1 MDKTIIIIK
10 GLKLSDFPIIFGSK
24 ILPIKIWIKINEKR
38 TIKGWSNSKNWM
50 LTKMN
55 GKITASKDPRKGIKF
70 KKNAKIPNKIARSQ
84 FIKNNKVNVKIPV
97 NELVRDFSW
106 K

>member
-1 MDKTIIIIK
+1 
-10 GLKLSDFPIIFGSK
+10 
-24 ILPIKIWIKINEKR
+24 
-38 TIKGWSNSKNWM
+38 M

-84 FIKNNKVNVKIPV
+84 FIKNNKVKIKIPV
-97 NELVRDFSW
+97 NELVRDFS
-106 K
+106 